1 MIRPIAQGQ
10 IRLRLVMVGIGMALT
25 SAFGQT
31 PIDRP
36 EFKIFRNL
44 ATAGCR
50 DAGVLIQ
57 DKHFNKNNILD
68 LLTLLK
74 NTHGFDEPI
83 IQILISPRQET
94 LTSAFSHFFVVP
106 DSDEGAYS
114 RALLKH
120 QSTLKNIDHSRIRVA
135 RILASPWGTVLDIR
149 QGEHFQ
155 RFRLA
160 GSENAWPKVTA
171 RTREFEILHLSIS
184 GRQKDG
190 GEVEGG
196 FVNIFGEG
204 KAPFSLAA
212 VRTLT
217 MRFARVEKSAFLS
230 VNIRSD
236 PWFLGTDNYPLV
248 PFFKTSIPTFD
259 PAKIM
264 FAPAVSCTVSTKGNI
279 RCGGG
284 NLEP

>member
-1 MIRPIAQGQ
+1 MIRSIAQRQ
-10 IRLRLVMVGIGMALT
+10 IRLRLVMIGLGIAFASAL
-25 SAFGQT
+25 GQT
-31 PIDRP
+31 PRDRLD
-36 EFKIFRNL
+36 FKIFRNL
-44 ATAGCR
+44 ATSGCR
-50 DAGVLIQ
+50 DAGVLVQ
-57 DKHFNKNNILD
+57 EKHFNKKHILEM
-68 LLTLLK
+68 LTLLK
-74 NTHGFDEPI
+74 NKHGFDEPI
-83 IQILISPRQET
+83 MQIFISPRQEA

-120 QSTLKNIDHSRIRVA
+120 HSTLNNIDYSKIYVA

-149 QGEHFQ
+149 QGELFQ
-155 RFRLA
+155 RFSLV
-160 GSENAWPKVTA
+160 GGENAWPKVTA
-171 RTREFEILHLSIS
+171 RTKEFEILHLSIS

-196 FVNIFGEG
+196 FVTIFGEG
-204 KAPFSLAA
+204 TVPFSLAA

-217 MRFARVEKSAFLS
+217 MKFAGVEKSAFLS

-264 FAPAVSCTVSTKGNI
+264 FSSAVSCTVNPKGRT
-279 RCGGG
+279 RCGGD